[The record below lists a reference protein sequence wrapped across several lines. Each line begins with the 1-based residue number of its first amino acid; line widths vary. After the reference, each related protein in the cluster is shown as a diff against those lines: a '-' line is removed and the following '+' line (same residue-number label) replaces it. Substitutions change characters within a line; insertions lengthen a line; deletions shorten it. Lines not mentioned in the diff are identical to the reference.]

1 MTRTDRDRRPR
12 SGGSS
17 MNGSSRQYAGAG
29 DSRARVPSQTTY
41 HGPTGTRSRGGG
53 MRGAGHR
60 GGRGGR
66 GGYPLRSRSINFQG
80 GRNRVFGVDR
90 QLLILG
96 ALAVVLLVLVVVGVS
111 SCVRGCSTDAAQSDN
126 QIDARVASGVSEEL
140 TQRFATELNEGEKL
154 AAIAASA
161 DRYADAGLL
170 ELALSVPEAIDF
182 VAAYPD
188 AEKTAQPYG
197 DSVTQGE
204 APQLWCWDA
213 RWGAVDYAGRALAI
227 TGSGPT
233 ALSMA
238 YMGLT
243 GTNDKSPAD
252 LAQQASDAGAA
263 TGDSAMAASFL
274 ESSAEGL
281 GLSYKSYT
289 SNADNLSQALDAGTY
304 VLLETKAGS
313 ITSTAHWILLVSE
326 NEDGSIT
333 VYDPTS
339 PEVSTHPWPAA
350 TLAASTDTIHALSL
364 PQADDDATAA
374 DDGQAADDA
383 TANTDE

>member
-17 MNGSSRQYAGAG
+17 MNGSSRQYSGAG
-29 DSRARVPSQTTY
+29 DSRARVPSQTAY

-53 MRGAGHR
+53 MRGPGHR
-60 GGRGGR
+60 GRGGR

-80 GRNRVFGVDR
+80 GRNRVLGIDR

-96 ALAVVLLVLVVVGVS
+96 ALAVVLLVLVIVGVS
-111 SCVRGCSTDAAQSDN
+111 SCVRGCSSDPAQSANPVDS
-126 QIDARVASGVSEEL
+126 RVAAGVSEEL
-140 TQRFATELNEGEKL
+140 TQQFATELNRDEKL
-154 AAIAASA
+154 ASIAATA
-161 DRYADAGLL
+161 DRYADTGLL

-197 DSVTQGE
+197 GTVTQGE

-213 RWGAVDYAGRALAI
+213 RWGNVDYAGRALAI

-243 GTNDKSPAD
+243 GNNDKSPAD
-252 LAQQASDAGAA
+252 LAQQASEANAA

-281 GLSYKSYT
+281 GLSYRSYT

-339 PEVSTHPWPAA
+339 PDVSAHPWAAA

-364 PQADDDATAA
+364 PKSDDDADSENGTAE
-374 DDGQAADDA
+374 DAA
-383 TANTDE
+383 TTTDE

>member
-1 MTRTDRDRRPR
+1 M
-12 SGGSS
+12 
-17 MNGSSRQYAGAG
+17 
-29 DSRARVPSQTTY
+29 
-41 HGPTGTRSRGGG
+41 
-53 MRGAGHR
+53 
-60 GGRGGR
+60 
-66 GGYPLRSRSINFQG
+66 
-80 GRNRVFGVDR
+80 
-90 QLLILG
+90 
-96 ALAVVLLVLVVVGVS
+96 
-111 SCVRGCSTDAAQSDN
+111 
-126 QIDARVASGVSEEL
+126 
-140 TQRFATELNEGEKL
+140 
-154 AAIAASA
+154 
-161 DRYADAGLL
+161 
-170 ELALSVPEAIDF
+170 
-182 VAAYPD
+182 
-188 AEKTAQPYG
+188 
-197 DSVTQGE
+197 TQGE

-333 VYDPTS
+333 V
-339 PEVSTHPWPAA
+339 
-350 TLAASTDTIHALSL
+350 
-364 PQADDDATAA
+364 
-374 DDGQAADDA
+374 
-383 TANTDE
+383 

>member
-1 MTRTDRDRRPR
+1 M
-12 SGGSS
+12 
-17 MNGSSRQYAGAG
+17 
-29 DSRARVPSQTTY
+29 
-41 HGPTGTRSRGGG
+41 
-53 MRGAGHR
+53 
-60 GGRGGR
+60 
-66 GGYPLRSRSINFQG
+66 
-80 GRNRVFGVDR
+80 
-90 QLLILG
+90 
-96 ALAVVLLVLVVVGVS
+96 VLLVLVIVGVS
-111 SCVRGCSTDAAQSDN
+111 SCVRGCSSDPAQSANPVDS
-126 QIDARVASGVSEEL
+126 RVAAGVSEEL
-140 TQRFATELNEGEKL
+140 TQQFATELNRDEKL
-154 AAIAASA
+154 ASIAATA
-161 DRYADAGLL
+161 DRYADTGLL

-197 DSVTQGE
+197 DTVTQGK

-213 RWGAVDYAGRALAI
+213 RWGSVDYAGRALAI

-243 GTNDKSPAD
+243 GNNDKSPAD
-252 LAQQASDAGAA
+252 LAQQASEANAA

-281 GLSYKSYT
+281 GLSYRGYT

-339 PEVSTHPWPAA
+339 PDVSAHPWAAA
-350 TLAASTDTIHALSL
+350 TLAASTDTIHALRL
-364 PQADDDATAA
+364 PGSDDGTDSENAENGTAA
-374 DDGQAADDA
+374 DAS
-383 TANTDE
+383 TTTNE

>member
-53 MRGAGHR
+53 VRGHR
-60 GGRGGR
+60 GRGGR

-80 GRNRVFGVDR
+80 GRNRIFGIDR

-96 ALAVVLLVLVVVGVS
+96 ALAVVLLVLVIVGVS
-111 SCVRGCSTDAAQSDN
+111 SCVRGCSSEPVQSGN
-126 QIDARVASGVSEEL
+126 QIDSRVAAGVSEEL
-140 TQRFATELNEGEKL
+140 TQQFATELNRNEKL

-170 ELALSVPEAIDF
+170 ELALRVPEAIDF

-197 DSVTQGE
+197 DAVTQGE

-213 RWGAVDYAGRALAI
+213 RWGNVDYAGRALAI

-243 GTNDKSPAD
+243 GNNDKSPAD
-252 LAQQASDAGAA
+252 LAQQASEAEVA
-263 TGDSAMAASFL
+263 TGDSAMAASFP

-339 PEVSTHPWPAA
+339 PDVSAHPWAAA
-350 TLAASTDTIHALSL
+350 TLAASSDTIHALSL
-364 PQADDDATAA
+364 PKSDEDADAENSENGTAE
-374 DDGQAADDA
+374 G
-383 TANTDE
+383 TTTTTDE